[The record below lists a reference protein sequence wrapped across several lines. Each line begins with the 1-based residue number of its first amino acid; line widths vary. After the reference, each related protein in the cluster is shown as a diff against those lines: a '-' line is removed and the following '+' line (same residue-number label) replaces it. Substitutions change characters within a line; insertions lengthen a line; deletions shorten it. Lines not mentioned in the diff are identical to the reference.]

1 MVVGM
6 PKISAAAAAQKW
18 QQNTS
23 ASLQTWTANSNST
36 SKDPTQLAANA
47 AQKWFTNVQ
56 SAYNLGLFQA
66 GLARSGK
73 SGWLAGINGK
83 GQTNFVG
90 GVNGSE
96 QKVAGVFNALFQYEA
111 GLQNQIDTMPDNT
124 PADAEARMLAWTRG
138 MRAFRGQA
146 R

>member
-1 MVVGM
+1 M

-23 ASLQTWTANSNST
+23 GALQLWTDRSNQT
-36 SKDPTQLAANA
+36 TKDPTQLAAAA

-56 SAYNLGLFQA
+56 AAYNNNLFQQ
-66 GLARSGK
+66 GLARAGK
-73 SGWLAGINGK
+73 AGWLAGINGK
-83 GQTNFVG
+83 GQANFTG

-96 QKVAGVFNALFQYEA
+96 QKVATVFGALFAYEA
-111 GLQNQIDTMPDNT
+111 TLESQIASMPNNT
-124 PADAEARMLAWTRG
+124 PADAENRMLAWTRG
-138 MRAFRGQA
+138 MRNFRGQA